1 MQKVYAHRG
10 ASGYAPENTLE
21 AFELAVRQGAH
32 GVELDVHL
40 SKDGEVVVA
49 HDETI
54 DRVANGSGV
63 IQEMTLS
70 ELKKF
75 KFNKTVPSYEKATI
89 PTLRE
94 VYELLKPAGLSV
106 NVELK
111 NNANAYEGMEEKC
124 IALAAEMGMTDRVLY
139 SSFNH
144 YSLLHV
150 KELDASLPC
159 GLLYSATMVRP
170 WEYARSLGM
179 DAIHPHYAQLLVP
192 NLVRDA
198 HENNVLVNPWTVD
211 EASHLRLVFKTG
223 ADIVITNYP
232 DRALEILQSIT
243 G

>member
-54 DRVANGSGV
+54 DRVANGSGI
-63 IQEMTLS
+63 IQEMTLA
-70 ELKKF
+70 ELKKYR
-75 KFNKTVPSYEKATI
+75 FNKTVPSYEKATI

-94 VYELLKPAGLSV
+94 VYELLGPAGLSV

-111 NNANAYEGMEEKC
+111 NNAYAYEGMEEKC

-192 NLVRDA
+192 NLVHDA

-223 ADIVITNYP
+223 ADIIITNYP
-232 DRALEILQSIT
+232 DRALEILHNT
-243 G
+243 AG